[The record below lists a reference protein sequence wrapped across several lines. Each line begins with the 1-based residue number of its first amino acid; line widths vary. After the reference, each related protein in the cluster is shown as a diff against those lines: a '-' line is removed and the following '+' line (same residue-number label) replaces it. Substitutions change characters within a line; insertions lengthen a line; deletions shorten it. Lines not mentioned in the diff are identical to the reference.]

1 MAFRLDDR
9 HLALG
14 LGIFLFAAAW
24 GIRYAIKDI
33 NALTE
38 IEPLEPLQEDI
49 VQRPEDLIE
58 LSTLETLAESPNHN
72 IAHSAISL
80 IVTRFASMPDAHE
93 ILAQDC
99 YSKNE
104 RVRSQARTAL
114 NFLKDY
120 PFPADLS
127 AGQHIPLTNS
137 DRLVRSPEPIP
148 QSRDEWE
155 EYFASHPE
163 LDLPDS
169 AREESNGAD
178 LEIQVDARRHIMLD
192 HAHGD
197 VLVPPLGESDTTF
210 AGWTSIPRARPLRE
224 NEVETER
231 RRRRREAMVLH
242 ESDDGMDEHDIFRP
256 QR

>member
-24 GIRYAIKDI
+24 GIRYAIKDV

-38 IEPLEPLQEDI
+38 IEPLEPLEDDTL
-49 VQRPEDLIE
+49 QRPEDLID
-58 LSTLETLAESPNHN
+58 LSTLKTLAESPNHN

-80 IVTRFASMPDAHE
+80 IVTRFASMPNAHE

-104 RVRSQARTAL
+104 KVRSQARTAL
-114 NFLKDY
+114 KFLKDY

-127 AGQHIPLTNS
+127 ARQHIPLSNS
-137 DRLVRSPEPIP
+137 DSLVISPGPIP
-148 QSRDEWE
+148 QSREEWE

-163 LDLPDS
+163 LDLPDP
-169 AREESNGAD
+169 ARDGSDGAD
-178 LEIQVDARRHIMLD
+178 LEIQVNTRRHIVLD
-192 HAHGD
+192 YEHGD
-197 VLVPPLGESDTTF
+197 VLVPRLGEPNTEF

-242 ESDDGMDEHDIFRP
+242 EGDGGVNEDDIFRP